1 MIETFELKLNTLQD
15 ALTTCDR
22 KLKSSHTSWKT
33 EQDKA
38 STMDL
43 QLSRMQLLIDP
54 LWQGIGKS
62 VDTPYVAE
70 ESTLQVKLE
79 GVVDHFKSESALH
92 AAMQLDMIAKDS
104 TIKEM
109 EVEKTK
115 MAKEIER
122 LETKYHDVESR
133 LQSAFKT
140 MRSMKAEMEE
150 NTQKLTKFD
159 SRYRKVKEEL
169 EQKKEEN
176 KSLVRH

>member
-1 MIETFELKLNTLQD
+1 M
-15 ALTTCDR
+15 
-22 KLKSSHTSWKT
+22 
-33 EQDKA
+33 
-38 STMDL
+38 
-43 QLSRMQLLIDP
+43 
-54 LWQGIGKS
+54 
-62 VDTPYVAE
+62 
-70 ESTLQVKLE
+70 KLE

-140 MRSMKAEMEE
+140 MRSMKVCIS
-150 NTQKLTKFD
+150 NGIL
-159 SRYRKVKEEL
+159 
-169 EQKKEEN
+169 N
-176 KSLVRH
+176 PSLQQLAILLYPIHE